1 MRVDYLAPTFYFLD
15 ILILV
20 YLIAR
25 RSDLF
30 VVLFP
35 LLLTNLLFSQNPWSS
50 LSWSLHFFL
59 YLAFILSL
67 QFRSLRMQVI
77 GTLLFTLLF
86 QAALGTA
93 QVISGHSLQGIFY
106 YLGERLL
113 SLGQPGIA
121 SGTLFGNLV
130 LRAYGTF
137 SHPNVLAGY
146 SVIALLIIIRLVEQ
160 RAARGSDLVGN
171 PTRSDPKVKV
181 VITSFVT
188 IFIIFLTQSRTAALS
203 LFGLIIPF
211 HLIRSVRSRLIYI
224 IILLCSLFTIQY
236 SSSFSR
242 PIDLAVSERLSLQKL
257 SLNIIAAYPIF
268 GTGAGS
274 SITTYPAVA
283 PNFRLLQP
291 DHNSF
296 TLLLS
301 WFGLLPVILLITSLL
316 RKQRQS
322 SVGLTLQ
329 DSSRLDLKSSPKRSD
344 PKGYSVWLFPLL
356 PLFLFDHYLLT
367 SPQGLFMLLVY
378 LRVVNLSHAQKNS
391 H

>member
-35 LLLTNLLFSQNPWSS
+35 LLLINLLFSQNPWSS

-296 TLLLS
+296 TLFLS
-301 WFGLLPVILLITSLL
+301 WFGALGAVAILFLVPHPPIPNTKYQILN
-316 RKQRQS
+316 
-322 SVGLTLQ
+322 TI
-329 DSSRLDLKSSPKRSD
+329 
-344 PKGYSVWLFPLL
+344 FPLL